1 MVLSLGR
8 STIMALSDSILRR
21 VRGKGRGFVFTAAD
35 FLDLGSRSAVDQVL
49 SRLARDL
56 QVRRLDRGVYD
67 YPRTLSGVGEVW
79 PAVDVVARA
88 LARQTGSAIKPSP
101 ARAANLLGLSNQVPA
116 TSLFFTDGKNRSVTL
131 GKTQIRLKHA
141 RPADMALPG
150 TQAGLAVLALSFL
163 GRDAGG
169 SAATV
174 QHLARVLAPRDKT
187 RLLAVRSRYPVWM
200 QRVFSQVA
208 QADV

>member
-1 MVLSLGR
+1 
-8 STIMALSDSILRR
+8 MALSDSILRR

-150 TQAGLAVLALSFL
+150 TQALSFL

-174 QHLARVLAPRDKT
+174 QHLARVLAPRDKA